1 MPSDQQTD
9 AAAPR
14 RPRLTPP
21 IADVRRAVRAVLPP
35 GTDPV
40 RRVEGTDAQHA
51 DPDSGVS
58 PDLPATQRELVLVAL
73 SGGADSLALA
83 AATAFEAPRAGWRV
97 GAVVVDH
104 GLQPGS
110 AEVAE
115 AAAATARALGLD
127 PVVVRRVE
135 VASTGSASKGGPEA
149 SARDARYAA
158 LDAAAVETGAALVLL
173 GHTLDDQAETVLLG
187 LARGSGAASLS
198 GMPARAGR
206 YARPLLGIRRAD
218 TRQACFDAGLTP
230 WDDPHNLDPAY
241 ARVRVRERVLPV
253 LEAELGPGVAE
264 ALARTAEQLRED
276 EAAFSEQIEEFIE
289 EICEP
294 AEAGIA
300 ISVGALAANPA
311 ALRQR
316 IIRHVVGSEF
326 GVSLSR
332 AQTLEVARLV
342 TDWHGQGPLDLPG
355 GVLATRAGR
364 HVVLSTTGSTEILP
378 HDH

>member
-1 MPSDQQTD
+1 MSPESPDR
-9 AAAPR
+9 AAP
-14 RPRLTPP
+14 
-21 IADVRRAVRAVLPP
+21 
-35 GTDPV
+35 
-40 RRVEGTDAQHA
+40 
-51 DPDSGVS
+51 
-58 PDLPATQRELVLVAL
+58 LVLVAL

-83 AATAFEAPRAGWRV
+83 AAAAFEGPRAGWRA

-104 GLQPGS
+104 GLQSGS
-110 AEVAE
+110 ADVA
-115 AAAATARALGLD
+115 ARAAATARELGLD
-127 PVVVRRVE
+127 PVMVRRVE
-135 VASTGSASKGGPEA
+135 VAVSGPGSEGGPEA
-149 SARDARYAA
+149 SARTARYAA
-158 LDAAAVETGAALVLL
+158 LDVAATETGAALVVL

-206 YARPLLGIRRAD
+206 YARPLLGIRRET
-218 TRQACFDAGLTP
+218 TRQACLDAGLAP

-253 LEAELGPGVAE
+253 LEAELGPGIAE

-276 EAAFSEQIEEFIE
+276 EQAFDEQIEEFIE

-332 AQTLEVARLV
+332 VQTLEVARLV
-342 TDWHGQGPLDLPG
+342 TDWHGQGPIDLPG

-364 HVVLSTTGSTEILP
+364 HIVLSTTGSTEILP
-378 HDH
+378 HGH